1 MANTESDGL
10 DFSALVD
17 SPPPAPPSPPPPPP
31 PPPDEG
37 EVLDIAVAV
46 KKKRRPYRH
55 KKFGCT
61 VAEQIMK
68 VVAANKE
75 RRGLSV
81 AAMKKLL
88 SASGSNIGHNSSPH
102 NRAMRNTV
110 KRSPLVKTS
119 GSIGA
124 SRLARMGGGVSSK
137 LETCSQRDSK
147 KTFPQNRRRRRRVV
161 ARRRVATV
169 KRPSRPRKVRKWTAQ
184 SRKRLSALKRGARM
198 KKSLDIHSSSQRYGE
213 ESGTHPQLEPNPR
226 PLANSGESTCDK
238 NGSSQS
244 L

>member
-68 VVAANKE
+68 AVAANKE

-88 SASGSNIGHNSSPH
+88 SASGSNVGHNSSPL
-102 NRAMRNTV
+102 NRAMR
-110 KRSPLVKTS
+110 KSRLRRSPLVKRS
-119 GSIGA
+119 GS
-124 SRLARMGGGVSSK
+124 MGGGVRSK

-147 KTFPQNRRRRRRVV
+147 KTFPERRRRRRRVV
-161 ARRRVATV
+161 ARRRVATTV
-169 KRPSRPRKVRKWTAQ
+169 KRRSRPRKIRKWTTQ
-184 SRKRLSALKRGARM
+184 SRKRLSALKRGARL
-198 KKSLDIHSSSQRYGE
+198 KRSLDVHSSSQRYDE

-238 NGSSQS
+238 TGSSQS